1 MSVHFHC
8 VANETE
14 SRMKSVNGIRQAFL
28 FCLALSFCCLATRA
42 SDQQHAEKYSDDAGV
57 AAAADHSH
65 GSEKLGGDKE
75 RVQLPEKPNFII
87 LFGDDMGYGDSNM
100 YGHPT
105 SRTPNLNQMA
115 REGMRFTQFYSA
127 APVCSPSRASLMT
140 GRYFPRAGVYVEP
153 KNNKTTGMAVF
164 GTMGSKGMLL
174 SEVTLPQALK
184 PLGYATGMVGKWH
197 LGIQHPY
204 HPVSRGFDSYL
215 GCPFN
220 LKGCNS
226 TIVNGTATTPNCMV
240 FENYTI
246 TSQPAD
252 MLNIDERY
260 VQNTKDFIS
269 NNIDKPF
276 LFYFSSY
283 HTHLPQFASSRYINT
298 TKRGLFGDALAQF
311 DGDVGEILSFLKE
324 KGIANKTFVVF
335 TADNGPQL
343 ASDLDGGE
351 QGPLKC
357 GKGTTYE
364 GGVREPALMWWP
376 GVIQPNT
383 LSYAMASTLDV
394 FPTMLSL
401 AGGKPAEN
409 VTMDGYDLTD
419 LITGKA
425 TSGPRDHM
433 FYYSGKYL
441 MAARLNQYKAHFYTM
456 GSHCQ
461 SDYPDSDCHSQT
473 FLQAHEPPLL
483 FDLNHDPKERQ
494 PLHVP
499 QFATVMTAINDL
511 VAQHNKTMTFGAPQI
526 DIDISKANFPCCN
539 PSCTPRPTCCKCA

>member
-1 MSVHFHC
+1 MKILEDVLAIGLLLHVFCGCHALANREDTGHSGHSASWLKAAEHSEQRATHFNK
-8 VANETE
+8 APE
-14 SRMKSVNGIRQAFL
+14 
-28 FCLALSFCCLATRA
+28 
-42 SDQQHAEKYSDDAGV
+42 
-57 AAAADHSH
+57 
-65 GSEKLGGDKE
+65 E
-75 RVQLPEKPNFII
+75 RPELPEKPNFII
-87 LFGDDMGYGDSNM
+87 LFGDDMGYGDSQM
-100 YGHPT
+100 DGHPT
-105 SRTPNLNQMA
+105 TSTPNLNQMA

-140 GRYFPRAGVYVEP
+140 GRLFPRAGVYVEP

-164 GTMGSKGMLL
+164 GSTGSKGMLL

-184 PLGYATGMVGKWH
+184 PLGYVSGMVGKWH

-226 TIVNGTATTPNCMV
+226 TAWVESGNKENCMI

-252 MLNIDERY
+252 MLNSDARY
-260 VQNTKDFIS
+260 VQNLKDFI
-269 NNIDKPF
+269 NTNHDKPF

-283 HTHLPQFASSRYINT
+283 HTHLPQFASSTYINT
-298 TKRGLFGDALAQF
+298 TRRGLFGDALAQF

-324 KGIANKTFVVF
+324 KGIANRTFVVF

-343 ASDLDGGE
+343 ASDLLGGE

-364 GGVREPALMWWP
+364 GGVREPAVMWWP
-376 GVIQPNT
+376 GVIKPNT
-383 LSYAMASTLDV
+383 LSYAIASTLDV

-401 AGGKPAEN
+401 AGGKPPEN
-409 VTMDGYDLTD
+409 VAMDGFDLTD
-419 LITGKA
+419 LITGQ
-425 TSGPRDHM
+425 SPIGPRDHM

-456 GSHCQ
+456 GSHCEP
-461 SDYPDSDCHSQT
+461 DYPDADCHDNST
-473 FLQAHEPPLL
+473 LMARDPPLL
-483 FDLNHDPKERQ
+483 FDLARDPKERQ
-494 PLHVP
+494 PLNTK
-499 QFATVMTAINDL
+499 QFASIMTAINEL
-511 VAQHNKTMTFGAPQI
+511 VANHNKTMTFGPPQI
-526 DIDISKANFPCCN
+526 GIDNNKDNYPCCN
-539 PSCTPRPTCCKCA
+539 PTCTPRPECCRCQ